1 MFVSGTLQKRP
12 ERSNVVQLV
21 YIFRNSTELWILY
34 HYKYMKVYLIEKKCT
49 AKMEKY
55 SRPARRGCIL
65 GERKSNTTNYFFLFI
80 FLIRIIESKSNTFYY
95 YYSLQRLVSTT
106 QQRLRHY
113 TLVPAKPQKGYLVE
127 RELNGHQALSHSTA
141 WMSYII

>member
-1 MFVSGTLQKRP
+1 
-12 ERSNVVQLV
+12 
-21 YIFRNSTELWILY
+21 
-34 HYKYMKVYLIEKKCT
+34 
-49 AKMEKY
+49 MEKY

-65 GERKSNTTNYFFLFI
+65 GGRKSNTTNYFFLFI

-127 RELNGHQALSHSTA
+127 RELNGHQALSQLTA
-141 WMSYII
+141 WIPLFENGRKYRVLDKYSFARNCLWLYQKFIYWY